1 MFSGV
6 IATRVETKQ
15 SSAANKRG
23 QRNGCVQAIY
33 DYVPQYEAELA
44 LHVGDIIEVFLL
56 SPRRRF
62 SDASNDFELFCLI
75 SNRYLFNK
83 DVVEN
88 EDGWWSGD
96 LVRAS

>member
-44 LHVGDIIEVFLL
+44 LHLGDIIEVFLL

-62 SDASNDFELFCLI
+62 SDASYDFELLSYLTVI
-75 SNRYLFNK
+75 SAIRTLLK
-83 DVVEN
+83 TRT
-88 EDGWWSGD
+88 DGG
-96 LVRAS
+96 REI